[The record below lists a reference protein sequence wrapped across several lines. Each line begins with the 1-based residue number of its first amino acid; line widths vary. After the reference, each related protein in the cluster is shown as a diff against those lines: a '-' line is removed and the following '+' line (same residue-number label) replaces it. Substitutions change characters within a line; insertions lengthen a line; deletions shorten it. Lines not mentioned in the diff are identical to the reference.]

1 MSLYSQRRLGVGAMM
16 MSVSVIAL
24 GCTPAA
30 KSPRVADAPSSIA
43 AAGQSRSRPAVI
55 GPMEGERRLIRG
67 EAPLFIKIDPTSTGS
82 EHLVLGS
89 SDLPPGDAIGL
100 HRHLREDEIILITH
114 GSGRLQLG
122 RDHYAVVSGATV
134 FIPQG
139 TCVALVN
146 TGTDTLSNVFVFSA
160 PGFEHVLRAVSTAP
174 GEPPRVLTP
183 AERAAAFHEGHAEAS
198 PPDC

>member
-1 MSLYSQRRLGVGAMM
+1 MSLCSKWPLGVAATITT
-16 MSVSVIAL
+16 VSVIGL
-24 GCTPAA
+24 GCAPSA

-55 GPMEGERRLIRG
+55 GPTEGERRLIRG
-67 EAPLFIKIDPTSTGS
+67 EAPLFIKIDPASTGS

-122 RDHYAVVSGATV
+122 RDHYTVVSGATV

-139 TCVALVN
+139 TCVALEN

-160 PGFEHVLRAVSTAP
+160 PGFERVLRAVSTVP
-174 GEPPRVLTP
+174 GEPPKVLTP
-183 AERAAAFHEGHAEAS
+183 AERATAFHEGHAEAS
-198 PPDC
+198 PSDC

>member
-1 MSLYSQRRLGVGAMM
+1 M
-16 MSVSVIAL
+16 
-24 GCTPAA
+24 
-30 KSPRVADAPSSIA
+30 SPRSSRWSVAATTVIVTTWAVA
-43 AAGQSRSRPAVI
+43 ACASPARSPGATGAASASVARVQSRARPAVI
-55 GPMEGERRLIRG
+55 GPAEGERRLIRG
-67 EAPLFIKIDPTSTGS
+67 EAPLFIKIDPASTGS
-82 EHLVLGS
+82 EHLVMGS
-89 SDLPPGDAIGL
+89 SDLPPGDGIGL
-100 HRHLREDEIILITH
+100 HRHLREDEIIFVTR

-139 TCVALVN
+139 TCVALEN

-160 PGFEHVLRAVSTAP
+160 PGFERVLRAVSTAP

-183 AERAAAFHEGHAEAS
+183 TERAAAFHEGHADAS